1 MVTAQKTDSQ
11 VTKRI
16 IELVTPIVSDLK
28 LDLYDLEFN
37 GGILRITIDTPPGSA
52 GGVNLD
58 QVALVTRLVS
68 RDLDHHDPIPGHY
81 TLEVS
86 SPGLERTLRTAA
98 HYQREIGKTLQIRLR
113 AVLNG
118 ERRLQGVLVSAD
130 ETAATIQLLDK
141 AMSER
146 VIPYDQVDR
155 ARTVFQWGPVDKPG
169 KSPAKK
175 SPVSGS
181 RVIKGE
187 KIAPG
192 PSDELDEPIEREE
205 TTA

>member
-1 MVTAQKTDSQ
+1 MVNQQTAESA
-11 VTKRI
+11 VIKRVQDLI
-16 IELVTPIVSDLK
+16 SPIVSDLK

-37 GGILRITIDTPPGSA
+37 GGMLRVTIDTRPGSA
-52 GGVNLD
+52 GGVTLD

-113 AVLNG
+113 AVVNG
-118 ERRLQGVLVSAD
+118 ERRLQGVLISAD
-130 ETAATIQLLDK
+130 ESAATIQLADK

-169 KSPAKK
+169 KGPAKK
-175 SPVSGS
+175 STVKDS
-181 RVIKGE
+181 RLAHGDKL
-187 KIAPG
+187 APG
-192 PSDELDEPIEREE
+192 PSDELDDPIEHEGA
-205 TTA
+205 TA